1 MAHTHNTMTQP
12 FWREWPLLV
21 GLITLITIWQLPY
34 PVDAIPYTGLVAL
47 GLFLVSLG
55 CVFRVTYHADELAEM
70 LGEPYG
76 TLILTLS
83 ATIIEVAI
91 MVTVLGH
98 GEGNPTF
105 VRDTI
110 SATVMITVGFMLGMA
125 MLIGAFVH
133 KQQVANTEG
142 ALTYLGLI
150 IPLAIFVLIMPNFTN
165 STVGPTLALSQEI
178 FVSVVALL
186 LYAIFLFI
194 QTRRH
199 RQMFVDN
206 SAPEPMT
213 FDAKL
218 EPSVPHGAKPPP
230 FYRLKHLAWLL
241 GSLLLV
247 VLLAEEMAVVVD
259 QRLEDRDLPEQLAG
273 LIVAMLVLAPECLA
287 SINAAYRN
295 RLQRAVNIAL
305 GSGLATLSLSV
316 PTILIIVSAL
326 GHTIELGL
334 PAREMIL
341 LISTLWVANIALA
354 THRTNLMHGAVLLVL
369 FLTYGFLIVV
379 P

>member
-1 MAHTHNTMTQP
+1 MLNLL
-12 FWREWPLLV
+12 RKEWPILLGIV
-21 GLITLITIWQLPY
+21 TLIGIWSS
-34 PVDAIPYTGLVAL
+34 PVPVQDIPHTGLVAL
-47 GLFLVSLG
+47 VLFAITLT
-55 CVFRVTYHADELAEM
+55 CVFRVTYHADELAEI

-98 GEGNPTF
+98 AGGNPTF

-110 SATVMITVGFMLGMA
+110 AATVMVTVGLMLGLA
-125 MLIGAFVH
+125 MFIGAFVH
-133 KQQVANTEG
+133 RQQMANTEG

-150 IPLAIFVLIMPNFTN
+150 VPLSILVLVLPNFTE
-165 STVGPTLALSQEI
+165 TTIGPTLALSQELFI
-178 FVSVVALL
+178 AVVALL

-199 RQMFVDN
+199 RKLFRDPT
-206 SAPEPMT
+206 APERMT
-213 FDAKL
+213 FDAGEKH
-218 EPSVPHGAKPPP
+218 PAQKMQPHQ
-230 FYRLKHLAWLL
+230 RLRHLAWLL
-241 GSLLLV
+241 FSLLLV
-247 VLLAEEMAVVVD
+247 VLLAEEMAIVIDDLLEEHSLPD
-259 QRLEDRDLPEQLAG
+259 QLGG
-273 LIVAMLVLAPECLA
+273 LTVAMLILAPECLA
-287 SINAAYRN
+287 SFNAAYRN

-316 PTILIIVSAL
+316 PAILIIVSLL

-334 PAREMIL
+334 PPREMIML
-341 LISTLWVANIALA
+341 LSTLWVANIALA
-354 THRTNLMHGAVLLVL
+354 TRRTNLMQGTVLLVL
-369 FLTYGFLIVV
+369 FLTYAFLILV

>member
-1 MAHTHNTMTQP
+1 MSSSHHAATQP
-12 FWREWPLLV
+12 LWREWPLLV
-21 GLITLITIWQLPY
+21 GLLTLFAISQSPVPIETISR
-34 PVDAIPYTGLVAL
+34 TGIVAL
-47 GLFLVSLG
+47 GLFFVSLG

-76 TLILTLS
+76 TLILTIS

-98 GEGNPTF
+98 GEGNETF

-110 SATVMITVGFMLGMA
+110 AATVMITVGFMLGMA

-133 KQQVANTEG
+133 KQQEANTEG

-150 IPLAIFVLIMPNFTN
+150 IPLAILVLIMPNFTD
-165 STVGPTLALSQEI
+165 STVGPTLALAQEI
-178 FVSVVALL
+178 FVAVVALL

-199 RQMFVDN
+199 RKMFLDR

-213 FDAKL
+213 FDAKI
-218 EPSVPHGAKPPP
+218 EPTIPVGEKSPPY
-230 FYRLKHLAWLL
+230 YRLKHLAWLL

-259 QRLEDRDLPEQLAG
+259 SRLEARDLPDQLGG

-295 RLQRAVNIAL
+295 RLQRAINIAL

-316 PTILIIVSAL
+316 PTILIIVSSL

-334 PAREMIL
+334 PAREMIM

>member
-1 MAHTHNTMTQP
+1 MLKLFKA
-12 FWREWPLLV
+12 EWPFLLGV
-21 GLITLITIWQLPY
+21 LTMIGIWNLP
-34 PVDAIPYTGLVAL
+34 IPIQDIPRTGLVAL
-47 GLFLVSLG
+47 VLFIITMT
-55 CVFRVTYHADELAEM
+55 CVFRVTHHADELAEL

-98 GEGNPTF
+98 AGGNPTF

-110 SATVMITVGFMLGMA
+110 AATVMITVGLMLGMA
-125 MLIGAFVH
+125 MFIGAFVH
-133 KQQVANTEG
+133 RQQTVNTEG

-150 IPLAIFVLIMPNFTN
+150 IPLAILVLILPNFTE
-165 STVGPTLALSQEI
+165 SSIGPTLAIAQEVFI
-178 FVSVVALL
+178 AVVALM
-186 LYAIFLFI
+186 LYGIFLFI

-199 RQMFVDN
+199 RKLFRDR

-213 FDAKL
+213 FDVNL
-218 EPSVPHGAKPPP
+218 EPTVPVGQKPPP
-230 FYRLKHLAWLL
+230 YQRLKHLGWLL
-241 GSLLLV
+241 ISLLIV
-247 VLLAEEMAVVVD
+247 VLLAEEMAIVVD
-259 QRLEDRDLPEQLAG
+259 DLLEERELPEQLGG

-287 SINAAYRN
+287 SFRAAYRN

-316 PTILIIVSAL
+316 PAILLIVSSM
-326 GHTIELGL
+326 GHSIDLGL
-334 PAREMIL
+334 PAREMIM

-354 THRTNLMHGAVLLVL
+354 TKRTNLMQGTVLLVL

>member
-1 MAHTHNTMTQP
+1 MLRLLRQ
-12 FWREWPLLV
+12 EWPLLL
-21 GLITLITIWQLPY
+21 GLATMIGVWNAPIPIQDIPQTGLLAIGLFIITLT
-34 PVDAIPYTGLVAL
+34 
-47 GLFLVSLG
+47 
-55 CVFRVTYHADELAEM
+55 CVFRVTHHADELAEL

-98 GEGNPTF
+98 AGGNPTF

-110 SATVMITVGFMLGMA
+110 AATVMITVGLMLGMA
-125 MLIGAFVH
+125 MFIGAFVH
-133 KQQVANTEG
+133 RQQTVNTEG

-150 IPLAIFVLIMPNFTN
+150 IPLAILALILPNFTD
-165 STVGPTLALSQEI
+165 STIGPTLALAQEVFI
-178 FVSVVALL
+178 AVVALV

-199 RQMFVDN
+199 RKLFRDE
-206 SAPEPMT
+206 SAPEPLT
-213 FDAKL
+213 FDAEL
-218 EPSVPHGAKPPP
+218 APTIPVGQKPPP
-230 FYRLKHLAWLL
+230 RIRLKHLVWLL
-241 GSLLLV
+241 VSLLLV
-247 VLLAEEMAVVVD
+247 VLLAEEMAVLVD
-259 QRLEDRDLPEQLAG
+259 NLLEERHLPEQLGG
-273 LIVAMLVLAPECLA
+273 LVVAMLVLAPEIIA

-316 PTILIIVSAL
+316 PTILIIVSSL
-326 GHTIELGL
+326 GHTIDLGL
-334 PAREMIL
+334 PPREMIML
-341 LISTLWVANIALA
+341 LSTLWVANIALA
-354 THRTNLMHGAVLLVL
+354 TKRTNLMQGTVLLVL